1 MSDVLFML
9 HHPAAGSYAINPATG
24 EPIPI
29 WVADYVLG
37 SYGSGAI
44 MAVPGHDSRD
54 YEFAV
59 KFGLDVK
66 RVVSPVTPDGV
77 TSDASSSSSSSE
89 GNGADAGL
97 PFCEAGVAVGS
108 SCSSSGLDIDGL
120 PTAEAKA
127 KVRLLLVVLCVFMMQ
142 IQLDRMLTFV
152 GCCVSCHL
160 HLLLT

>member
-1 MSDVLFML
+1 ML
-9 HHPAAGSYAINPATG
+9 HHSKLLLHVHQHTAVGSYALNPATG

-66 RVVSPVTPDGV
+66 RVVSPVTPG
-77 TSDASSSSSSSE
+77 DASSSSSSSE

-97 PFCEAGVAVGS
+97 PYCEAGVAVA
-108 SCSSSGLDIDGL
+108 SSGSGLNINGL

-127 KVRLLLVVLCVFMMQ
+127 KVG
-142 IQLDRMLTFV
+142 ILTLRAV
-152 GCCVSCHL
+152 IYSRCAMISVWL
-160 HLLLT
+160 

>member
-1 MSDVLFML
+1 VADCVLGLILAFL
-9 HHPAAGSYAINPATG
+9 FITASNPSLALLNPLAAGSYALNPATG

-59 KFGLDVK
+59 KFGLAVK
-66 RVVSPVTPDGV
+66 RVVSP
-77 TSDASSSSSSSE
+77 SDASSSSSSSE
-89 GNGADAGL
+89 GNGVDAGL
-97 PFCEAGVAVGS
+97 PYCEAGVAVAS
-108 SCSSSGLDIDGL
+108 SSSSGGLDINGL

-127 KVRLLLVVLCVFMMQ
+127 KVGMVNIYIPSFPFWGGFGTQ
-142 IQLDRMLTFV
+142 INGLA
-152 GCCVSCHL
+152 
-160 HLLLT
+160 